1 MEERQKLVDYTNY
14 FEEVSRYRKLAL
26 SEQDKNLLYRIMNEL
41 DISSQLGSYLK
52 FRDKDNS
59 PEIQT
64 LATRLINYGLIEE
77 RKSRLYRGLRK
88 YKLTT
93 LGIFHILCETSSY
106 SPILLKKY
114 RDNTVL
120 RTLLYSFFEEET
132 VNSATARLYGVITDY
147 LRQCCRRTAATI
159 EDISSLTNDE
169 YVKEMKKNLA
179 LELEWNAKS
188 LAFKIAI
195 IYTESNIMVSNPK
208 SESGDASFT
217 YFELEHRMK
226 EILSNDKKFMF
237 LLAKVKEEF
246 GEGYRELEEMK

>member
-147 LRQCCRRTAATI
+147 LSQCCRRTAATI

-246 GEGYRELEEMK
+246 GEGCRELEEMK

>member
-1 MEERQKLVDYTNY
+1 MEERKKLVDYTNY
-14 FEEVSRYRKLAL
+14 FEELSKYRKLAL
-26 SEQDKNLLYRIMNEL
+26 SEQDKSLLYRIMNEL

-52 FRDKDNS
+52 FRDKDNT

-114 RDNTVL
+114 RENTVL

-159 EDISSLTNDE
+159 EDISSLTGDE
-169 YVKEMKKNLA
+169 YVKEIKNNLA
-179 LELEWNAKS
+179 LELEWNTKS
-188 LAFKIAI
+188 LAFKIAV

-226 EILSNDKKFMF
+226 EILSNDKKFMS

-246 GEGYRELEEMK
+246 SEGCRELDEMK